1 MWPFSL
7 RYYSGSLQLPLING
21 PTEGILIAISLK
33 LFTAVVGVQ
42 FWTLEILPGWQNNTI
57 FVIVTLISSF
67 LTIGVK

>member
-1 MWPFSL
+1 M
-7 RYYSGSLQLPLING
+7 ING

-42 FWTLEILPGWQNNTI
+42 FWTLEIVPGWQNNTI
-57 FVIVTLISSF
+57 FVIVTLVSSF